1 MSEIPTSGAD
11 ILLVHGSCHGAWCW
25 RDLIPALTALGHH
38 PRAIDLPSHGED
50 PPPVADVTLESCAQ
64 AVVDALG
71 KDTVVLGHSWGGF
84 PITRAADI
92 APERISRL
100 IYLCAYT
107 PWDGHALADM
117 RRAAPRQP
125 LMQAVVK
132 SEDGLSY
139 TIDPAQTHA
148 AFYHDCPAGTEDFA
162 NARLCPQSIRAQSD
176 PITLGDGH
184 RKTPRSYIRCLDDQT
199 IPPEFQITMTQDW
212 PAADVY
218 EMATS
223 HSPFFSDPTGLAALI
238 DRILKASS

>member
-1 MSEIPTSGAD
+1 MSDTSTSGAD

-25 RDLIPALTALGHH
+25 RDLIPALKALGHH

-50 PPPVADVTLESCAQ
+50 QTPVSEVTLESCAQ

-71 KDTVVLGHSWGGF
+71 ENTVVLGHSWGGF

-92 APERISRL
+92 APAQIARL

-139 TIDPAQTHA
+139 TIDPAQTRA

-162 NARLCPQSIRAQSD
+162 NAHLCPQSIRAQSD

-184 RKTPRSYIRCLDDQT
+184 RPLPRSYIRCLDDQT
-199 IPPEFQITMTQDW
+199 IPPEFQVTMTQDW
-212 PAADVY
+212 PSAEVY

-223 HSPFFSDPTGLAALI
+223 HSPFFADPAGLAALI
-238 DRILKASS
+238 DRILKAS